1 MSDLRKWMNLMEG
14 TYPEPPKAD
23 LSEPEAPMEDDPEF
37 ENEDGERSAVDHMAE
52 AEVDSL
58 DMTSDEVDQ
67 AFDDILKRFEDG
79 DLEKWLKANDDA
91 TPPLELVVA
100 DIKLRGPDS
109 LGLYIIDE
117 DKLQELI
124 EAGEIDEDMMHYF
137 QNAQEELRIELAQFQ
152 KEMGESEED
161 PMLNDDGDLSP
172 LSVDAEDV
180 CEDSDLEEMLA
191 LAGVEAIAEDEF
203 DGEEDEEEVS
213 DEKMVDIGDV
223 DDVLDAQDEI
233 PSLDKEMG
241 DAVQGSAPEN
251 VDELIQA
258 IMDAQALGMS
268 QAKAYYSDDMLIN
281 MSPERVKMAYSKVM
295 GEGLEEAWSEDVYD
309 MQYDKDAD
317 KVTGE
322 VEIFGADR
330 DGDERSLEVEFEYDV
345 AKGELRILDDYHQLG
360 SEIDAYFDDDDV
372 HQQVQDEVAEYLLAT
387 GALQQ
392 EGNEFIGAKVDVEE
406 GWSPDV
412 YNMDYNEKTGDVVGD
427 VEVFGGDQDGGEM
440 SLDVEF
446 EYDAATDEIKIHTDY
461 HSEGLEIGAYFDDD
475 DVHQQVRDEVH
486 EFIDAVEKRRAGDV
500 EEDQDINLHESS
512 MSLEEFSSKVHT
524 ALSKTLDHYH
534 HYYGDDID
542 GIEDA
547 YKVYL
552 QHGIDKASEELY
564 PSIADQNGGQAPDD
578 VYIDFDE
585 NVKDEFHV
593 EEVEMEEDIAGVDP
607 DVEAA
612 ILQLASALGLDSA
625 DQDDAEVIGKKLDVP
640 ASDVHKVINQDLTQE
655 SYK

>member
-67 AFDDILKRFEDG
+67 AFDDILKKFEDG

-161 PMLNDDGDLSP
+161 PMLNDDGELSP

-180 CEDSDLEEMLA
+180 CEDSDLARMLEMAGISGDAMSAQADLDRAWEIYDQLPNQFDLVMDYVDGSSKDDFINGEEYFVLNH
-191 LAGVEAIAEDEF
+191 VEELLRGDFNEQVQEDEF

-295 GEGLEEAWSEDVYD
+295 GEGLEEEA
-309 MQYDKDAD
+309 
-317 KVTGE
+317 G
-322 VEIFGADR
+322 
-330 DGDERSLEVEFEYDV
+330 
-345 AKGELRILDDYHQLG
+345 
-360 SEIDAYFDDDDV
+360 
-372 HQQVQDEVAEYLLAT
+372 
-387 GALQQ
+387 
-392 EGNEFIGAKVDVEE
+392 VEE

-500 EEDQDINLHESS
+500 EEDGK
-512 MSLEEFSSKVHT
+512 EF
-524 ALSKTLDHYH
+524 
-534 HYYGDDID
+534 
-542 GIEDA
+542 
-547 YKVYL
+547 
-552 QHGIDKASEELY
+552 
-564 PSIADQNGGQAPDD
+564 P
-578 VYIDFDE
+578 
-585 NVKDEFHV
+585 V

-625 DQDDAEVIGKKLDVP
+625 DQDDAEVIGKKLDVDP
-640 ASDVHKVINQDLTQE
+640 SDVHKVINQDLTQE
-655 SYK
+655 SQQ

>member
-1 MSDLRKWMNLMEG
+1 MEG

-223 DDVLDAQDEI
+223 DDVLDAEDEI
-233 PSLDKEMG
+233 PSLDKDMG

-295 GEGLEEAWSEDVYD
+295 GEGLEEEAGVEEGWSPDVYD
-309 MQYDKDAD
+309 MEYDKEAD

-330 DGDERSLEVEFEYDV
+330 DGGEMSIEVEFEYDV
-345 AKGELRILDDYHQLG
+345 AKGELRILTDYHQDG
-360 SEIDAYFDDDDV
+360 MEVDAYFDDDDV

-392 EGNEFIGAKVDVEE
+392 EGNEFIGAKVDAEE
-406 GWSPDV
+406 AGEDSF
-412 YNMDYNEKTGDVVGD
+412 
-427 VEVFGGDQDGGEM
+427 EVDGK
-440 SLDVEF
+440 EF
-446 EYDAATDEIKIHTDY
+446 
-461 HSEGLEIGAYFDDD
+461 
-475 DVHQQVRDEVH
+475 
-486 EFIDAVEKRRAGDV
+486 
-500 EEDQDINLHESS
+500 
-512 MSLEEFSSKVHT
+512 
-524 ALSKTLDHYH
+524 
-534 HYYGDDID
+534 
-542 GIEDA
+542 
-547 YKVYL
+547 
-552 QHGIDKASEELY
+552 
-564 PSIADQNGGQAPDD
+564 P
-578 VYIDFDE
+578 
-585 NVKDEFHV
+585 V

-655 SYK
+655 SQQ